1 MDMRQNMR
9 QVSAPAPTQIAAA
22 VIGNALEWYDFV
34 VYGFFASVLAQA
46 FFPSRDETASLLLAL
61 ATFGAGFCTRPLGG
75 LFFGF
80 YADRKGRKAAL
91 QLVMF
96 AMTAA
101 VAVIALTPTY
111 AKIGVSAPLLIV
123 AGRLL
128 QGFATGGEYSSS
140 TCFLIEMA
148 PRGRRGF
155 YGSLQVFGQA
165 LSILLATLAGIIVTS
180 VFSVDAV
187 NEWAWRLPFF
197 AGPLIGPVGLY
208 VRRHLDETPAFKAT
222 ARACGAR
229 EAFVDLI
236 RRRGERLLVCFVATI
251 GTTISFY
258 VILVYMPTYAKTEMG
273 LTLEQ
278 SFLAQAPALLLLM
291 ALTPLMGV
299 FSDVVGRRPLL
310 LASNGLLLLCAYPLY
325 VWLQAE
331 RSVLALALAQIA
343 FCVMMSGICG
353 AFSTALAEQF
363 PTHMRS
369 AGLAIPYNL
378 AVMIFGGFA
387 PFIVAW
393 LIGFFDTPVAPA
405 FYLIFGAGAG
415 LLGVAGLHER
425 HRESD
430 LE

>member
-1 MDMRQNMR
+1 MRLR
-9 QVSAPAPTQIAAA
+9 PSRASAPKQIAAA

-46 FFPSRDETASLLLAL
+46 FFPSRDDTASLLLAF

-75 LFFGF
+75 LFFGL

-91 QLVMF
+91 QLIMF
-96 AMTAA
+96 VMTAA

-111 AKIGVSAPLLIV
+111 ATIGVFAPALIV
-123 AGRLL
+123 IGRLL
-128 QGFATGGEYSSS
+128 QGFATGGEFSSS
-140 TCFLIEMA
+140 TAFLIEIA
-148 PRGRRGF
+148 PPRRRGF
-155 YGSLQVFGQA
+155 YGSLQIVGQA
-165 LSILLATLAGIIVTS
+165 LSILLATLSGIIVTS
-180 VFSVDAV
+180 VFSVEAV
-187 NEWAWRLPFF
+187 NAWAWRLPFF
-197 AGPLIGPVGLY
+197 AGLLIGPVGLY

-222 ARACGAR
+222 AKTRGAR

-236 RRRGERLLVCFVATI
+236 RRRGERLLVCFAATI

-258 VILVYMPTYAKTEMG
+258 VILVYMPTYGKTEMG

-278 SFLAQAPALLLLM
+278 SFIAEAPALLLLI

-299 FSDVVGRRPLL
+299 VSDLVGRRPLL
-310 LASNGLLLLCAYPLY
+310 LASNGLLLLCAYPVY

-331 RSVLALALAQIA
+331 RSASALALAQMA

-369 AGLAIPYNL
+369 AGLAIAYNV
-378 AVMIFGGFA
+378 AVMLFGGFA

-393 LIGFFDTPVAPA
+393 LIGFFNTPVAPA
-405 FYLIFGAGAG
+405 FYLIFGAGVG
-415 LLGVAGLHER
+415 LLGAAGLHER
-425 HRESD
+425 HREPE